1 MLSQRFTAVYGV
13 GAQFDN
19 SLIANTQSI
28 IRDLA
33 RLCQDITD
41 LLRTHFQGSVTKASR
56 MAQKLMI
63 SYHHV
68 RSYHLVIMSA
78 WSNEE

>member
-1 MLSQRFTAVYGV
+1 MYGV
-13 GAQFDN
+13 GKQFDD
-19 SLIANTQSI
+19 SLISNTQSI
-28 IRDLA
+28 IRELA

-41 LLRTHFQGSVTKASR
+41 FLRTHFHGSVSKASR

-68 RSYHLVIMSA
+68 SMPIPS
-78 WSNEE
+78 SISQG

>member
-1 MLSQRFTAVYGV
+1 MYGV
-13 GAQFDN
+13 GKQFDD
-19 SLIANTQSI
+19 SLISNTQSI

-33 RLCQDITD
+33 RLSQDITD
-41 LLRTHFQGSVTKASR
+41 LLRAHFQGSVTKASR

-68 RSYHLVIMSA
+68 SLPPCQARTAI
-78 WSNEE
+78 SNLT